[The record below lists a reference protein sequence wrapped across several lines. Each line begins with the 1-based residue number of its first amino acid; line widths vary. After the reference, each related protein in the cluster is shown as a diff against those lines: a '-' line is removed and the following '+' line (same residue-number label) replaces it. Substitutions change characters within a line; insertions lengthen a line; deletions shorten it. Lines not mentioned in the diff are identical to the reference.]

1 MSEDGRLKF
10 STNLDTSGLEEGA
23 KKSKDAFKQI
33 ADEANRS
40 GKRMS
45 DEFDSAVKNLDANA
59 GRLEKAFARAFD
71 SAGEESIAGLKTT
84 INEQVSF
91 LKQLELKYKET
102 SDTIKN
108 LPFSPEKAALEKS
121 LKSQK
126 RNIDEEKAA
135 LDGLKMK
142 YTEMTSNTLVS
153 FRTELYN
160 ITNEMAAM
168 RLSGEQNTEA
178 YRELEHQL
186 GKYATIQREIQ
197 TIRTADSRAG
207 AELAGMVQGVQG
219 LMGAYSAGSGII
231 GMFTRDQEKLMAVQ
245 TRMQSIMAI
254 LMGMQQ
260 LSNTLHS
267 TSTFRLRTVTKI
279 QQLYNGAVL
288 RGSGALK
295 AFGVSANTATVA
307 THALYGALTLGL
319 SVAIGAGIH
328 LWNKYKNKQQEA
340 IEKAKELIEVEKSGR
355 AEMIKTR
362 YELDNYITSIE
373 EFNGTKEQEKVKVEE
388 LNKKY
393 GESLGYYDSLADW
406 YDVLIK
412 KGEDYINV
420 LFLQAKAQSLVN
432 KAIEADEKV
441 ADIKAEDSGKVDGSM
456 GWFQK
461 MLLYSA
467 QGESRGQIDARAI
480 IKEHNEEAKKTAIE
494 EAEATREAYLEEAK
508 QLQKDIV
515 EINEKYK
522 IGGFIAPKTDTSTKS
537 APKDYT
543 DQLEREKEE
552 RLRLQRDMEFAVR
565 QAEIDMRNDGVE
577 KTLSQNQLNYEKE
590 LEQIERQK
598 KDKLAKIQ
606 AWERTIW
613 ESENPEWQ
621 DKGLKF
627 TPTTTSLSSE
637 DENQF
642 IALEIKAMQNLK
654 NVNEKTLNDLINEY
668 GDYYE
673 KRDLLARQWEEKIAN
688 LPDEYRA
695 NASAKMHKE
704 LADLDSEYLKTTT
717 AISKLFEDTSQK
729 SVQELR
735 HIANEAE
742 RMKDFIL
749 GGEWDESSGALF
761 GITQSQFETLNKEWT
776 QSPQKLQAIQKAI
789 RELHNEANQSE
800 NAFVKL
806 QRGLKDVFNA
816 GGDKAKLKN
825 ALLEVQV
832 SIEEITDLSQDLGNN
847 VATLFSAFGNDEAA
861 DMVSNITDL
870 VGGVGQAGVGAAKLA
885 SGDIIGGVK
894 DLAAGITNVVTSLVR
909 IGDAKREK
917 EIQKLQSQ
925 VDALKKTYETLSR
938 AIDNAY
944 SKDAQNLIK
953 EQDKLLREQKRILNE
968 QIRQEE
974 KKKKTDKK
982 RVQEYRDAIEE
993 IDLILEENKS
1003 KAVEAIIGKDI
1014 KEAIDEFANAYINA
1028 WAAGEDRAAS
1038 MKDVVRNMIRASVS
1052 ELVKSRLSPE
1062 VKAFMD
1068 YLAKAME
1075 DGILTSAE
1083 ERTLDALEQQI
1094 YNKLQGFDS
1103 SLDKYIIDNKEEER
1117 TGVKRGIA
1125 TASQESVDEN
1135 NAIMTNI
1142 QAHTYSLMTGMTDL
1156 NRVSNLMLDRLV
1168 GIEDNTRNTN
1178 SKLDSIDKR
1187 IATTNSALSDIQITG
1202 VKIK

>member
-23 KKSKDAFKQI
+23 KRSKDAFKQI

-40 GKRMS
+40 GKKMS
-45 DEFDSAVKNLDANA
+45 DEFDGAVKNLDANA

-71 SAGEESIAGLKTT
+71 SAGEQSVADLKGSI
-84 INEQVSF
+84 NQQVSF

-102 SDTIKN
+102 SESIKR
-108 LPFSPEKAALEKS
+108 LPLSPEKEKLQKA

-126 RNIDEEKAA
+126 REIDEEKAA

-142 YTEMTSNTLVS
+142 YSEMTTSTLVS
-153 FRTELYN
+153 FRTQLTK
-160 ITNEMAAM
+160 IQNEMAAM
-168 RLSGEQNTEA
+168 RLNGEQNTDA
-178 YRELEHQL
+178 YRELEQQM

-197 TIRTADSRAG
+197 TIRLADSTAG
-207 AELAGMVQGVQG
+207 TQLTGMVEGIQG
-219 LMGAYSAGSGII
+219 LMGAYSAGSGVI
-231 GMFTRDQEKLMAVQ
+231 GMFVRDQEKLMAVQ
-245 TRMQSIMAI
+245 TRMQSIMGI

-260 LSNTLHS
+260 VSNTLHS
-267 TSTFRLRTVTKI
+267 TSTFRLRTVTKA
-279 QQLYNGAVL
+279 QQIYGGVVTRTSASLQAM
-288 RGSGALK
+288 
-295 AFGVSANTATVA
+295 GVSAKMATVA

-340 IEKAKELIEVEKSGR
+340 IEKAKELVEIEKTGR

-362 YELDNYITSIE
+362 FELDNLITSIE
-373 EFNGTKEQEKVKVEE
+373 DFNGTKEQEKVKIEE

-393 GESLGYYDSLADW
+393 GESFGYYDTLTDW
-406 YDVLIK
+406 YDVLIE

-432 KAIEADEKV
+432 KAIEADEDI
-441 ADIKAEDSGKVDGSM
+441 ADIKAKDAGDVEGSM
-456 GWFQK
+456 GWFK
-461 MLLYSA
+461 RMLLYSA

-494 EAEATREAYLEEAK
+494 EAEATRDAYLEEAK
-508 QLQKDIV
+508 QLQKDII

-522 IGGFIAPKTDTSTKS
+522 IGGFIAPKTDSS
-537 APKDYT
+537 NAPKDYT

-565 QAEIDMRNDGVE
+565 QAEIDMKNDGVE
-577 KTLSQNQLNYEKE
+577 KTLSQNQLSYEKE

-627 TPTTTSLSSE
+627 IPTATSLSSE
-637 DENQF
+637 EENQF
-642 IALEIKAMQNLK
+642 IALEIKALQNLK
-654 NVNEKTLNDLINEY
+654 SVNEKTLNDLVNEY
-668 GDYYE
+668 GSYYE
-673 KRDLLARQWEEKIAN
+673 KRELLSRQWEEKIAN

-695 NASAKMHKE
+695 NARAKMHKE

-749 GGEWDESSGALF
+749 GGEWDEGSGALF

-825 ALLEVQV
+825 ALLEIQV
-832 SIEEITDLSQDLGNN
+832 SIEEITALSQDLGNN
-847 VATLFSAFGNDEAA
+847 VATLFSAFGNDETA

-870 VGGVGQAGVGAAKLA
+870 VGGVGQAGVGVAKLA
-885 SGDIIGGVK
+885 SGDIIGGIK

-917 EIQKLQSQ
+917 EIQRLQSQ

-1038 MKDVVRNMIRASVS
+1038 MRDVVRNMIRASVS

-1068 YLAKAME
+1068 YLAEAME

-1187 IATTNSALSDIQITG
+1187 IAITNSALSDIQITG